1 MEKTRTSLDEFIH
14 TYPTLAAQAEQYAQ
28 ETIQDPESHE
38 DAVRSCYVDFMEGAR
53 AALSSTSKVS

>member
-14 TYPTLAAQAEQYAQ
+14 THPTLAAQAEQYAQ

-38 DAVRSCYVDFMEGAR
+38 DAVRSCFIDFMEGAR
-53 AALSSTSKVS
+53 AALVSTSKVS